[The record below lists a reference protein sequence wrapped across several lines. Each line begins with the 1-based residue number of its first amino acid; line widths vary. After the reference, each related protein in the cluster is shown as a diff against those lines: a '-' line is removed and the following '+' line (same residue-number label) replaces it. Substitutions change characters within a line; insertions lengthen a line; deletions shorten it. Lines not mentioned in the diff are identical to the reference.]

1 MKLMDTPAHT
11 HESHIRDEQRSQTCI
26 STDHTPT
33 FTTESS
39 GATDAMDVVL
49 AVGGQV
55 VVDDERHL
63 LHVDASGQQIRGDQ
77 HAGGAGA
84 ELTLYIR

>member
-1 MKLMDTPAHT
+1 
-11 HESHIRDEQRSQTCI
+11 
-26 STDHTPT
+26 
-33 FTTESS
+33 
-39 GATDAMDVVL
+39 MDVVL